1 MMTITRTPFA
11 TSDQAVLACPTPSND
26 NRANAVRYQYDLGG
40 EIALP
45 ASGPV
50 DFDRRIVGKIGL
62 ACVGLVGAVG
72 GMAVAVAVARL
83 IGWAV

>member
-11 TSDQAVLACPTPSND
+11 HSDQAVLACPTPSND
-26 NRANAVRYQYDLGG
+26 NRANAVRYRHDQRD

-62 ACVGLVGAVG
+62 ACVGLVGAAG
-72 GMAVAVAVARL
+72 GMAVAVGLARL